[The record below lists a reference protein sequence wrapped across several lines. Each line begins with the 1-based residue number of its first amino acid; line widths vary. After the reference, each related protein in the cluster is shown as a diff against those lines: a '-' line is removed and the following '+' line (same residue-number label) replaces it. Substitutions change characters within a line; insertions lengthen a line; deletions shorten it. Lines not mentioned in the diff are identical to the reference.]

1 MDAALFIIM
10 ILITIPIVVGGFVF
24 LCDWHEKQKIK
35 TFYDSIQVGDA
46 WADPFYYN
54 DPFSKEHR
62 VICVV
67 DKKNDY
73 VQYDV
78 LWYDTKTNL
87 RAENYKQRTE
97 SLPIKSFYNT
107 VKGYNKIMAFDI

>member
-1 MDAALFIIM
+1 MGAALFIILL
-10 ILITIPIVVGGFVF
+10 LITIPAVVGGCVF
-24 LCDWHEKQKIK
+24 LSNYHENQKIK
-35 TFYDSIQVGDA
+35 KFYDSIQVGDA

-62 VICVV
+62 VLCVV
-67 DKKNDY
+67 AKKNDY

-78 LWYDTKTNL
+78 LWYNTKTNI
-87 RAENYKQRTE
+87 RAENYSQRTE

-107 VKGYNKIMAFDI
+107 VKDYNKIMVFDI